1 MVKEWPISL
10 TSSLPH
16 TGATHRVHNGAQAP
30 PTACVLGESDNH
42 RPSFPSLS
50 LSKAHGVHGI
60 TAFPRP
66 GSTRRED
73 KAEDPLL
80 LDGHPRMELETTE
93 TLPPPPPPPLPEQD
107 PEATLCHKVFFT
119 DVGFPYELSGSALP
133 ETSNPAA
140 FAFTVQSFPN
150 LEDPRPR
157 GNSSG
162 EGVAEAEHPIDYLG
176 SELDG
181 SDLEMTSVVV
191 ASTVEED
198 LGAPNFIDIIYGMLS
213 NYRR

>member
-10 TSSLPH
+10 PSTSPSPSLPH

-30 PTACVLGESDNH
+30 PTACVLGESDSH
-42 RPSFPSLS
+42 RP
-50 LSKAHGVHGI
+50 VHGI

-66 GSTRRED
+66 GSTRQED

-80 LDGHPRMELETTE
+80 LDDRPRMELEETTE
-93 TLPPPPPPPLPEQD
+93 TLPPRPPLPEQD
-107 PEATLCHKVFFT
+107 PEATLYHKVFLT

-133 ETSNPAA
+133 ETSDPAA
-140 FAFTVQSFPN
+140 FAFTVQSLPD

-162 EGVAEAEHPIDYLG
+162 GGVAEAEPLIDYLD

-181 SDLEMTSVVV
+181 SDLEMTSAVV
-191 ASTVEED
+191 ASTVEEE
-198 LGAPNFIDIIYGMLS
+198 LGERNFLERTFMMLS